1 MYMYSHTLSLFV
13 SLRYCDQ
20 RDPHVLTHSFPTR
33 RSSDLGGDSQIILDE
48 PALAEGKEYFR
59 LGAISVSP
67 DGRYLAFAVDDN
79 GSERLEARVR
89 DLQTGAMLPDVI
101 PGTLSSLVWTS
112 DNKGFLYCLANE
124 NWRTDNVRLHWLGD
138 PVEKDVELFHEHD
151 EGFRVGVG
159 LTSSEKWITIA
170 TGDHVTSEIWL
181 LPADNPLAEPRLV
194 SARQPGRE
202 YDVDEQD
209 RKSTPLNFSH

>member
-1 MYMYSHTLSLFV
+1 MIRRPPRSTRTDTLFPYTTLF
-13 SLRYCDQ
+13 
-20 RDPHVLTHSFPTR
+20 
-33 RSSDLGGDSQIILDE
+33 RS
-48 PALAEGKEYFR
+48 YFR

-79 GSERLEARVR
+79 GSERFEARVR

-138 PVEKDVELFHEHD
+138 PVEKMVELYHEHD
-151 EGFRVGVG
+151 EGIRVGVG
-159 LTSSEKWITIA
+159 LRS
-170 TGDHVTSEIWL
+170 
-181 LPADNPLAEPRLV
+181 ADAA
-194 SARQPGRE
+194 SARQ
-202 YDVDEQD
+202 
-209 RKSTPLNFSH
+209 SLIHNS